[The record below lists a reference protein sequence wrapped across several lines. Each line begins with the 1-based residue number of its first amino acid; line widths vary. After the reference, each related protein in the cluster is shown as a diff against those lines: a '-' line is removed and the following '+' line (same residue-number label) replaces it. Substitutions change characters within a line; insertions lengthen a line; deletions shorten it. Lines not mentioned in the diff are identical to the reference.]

1 MRNVIILGTIGLL
14 LVVSYFIGTH
24 FSKGSK
30 GSASSFIGSSK
41 SFGSIVIA
49 LSTAAAIASGW
60 MLVGLPGV
68 VYTSGNAMTM
78 NALMAV
84 GFTLGYIFIG
94 KKVRGLAEVKDI
106 SSIGDLVDARYNNS
120 RLVKFCT
127 ATVLFIGTFSYLA
140 AQIGAGASLLTYLF
154 GWDTFI
160 SAVLIFTVVIVYV
173 TLGGESAGIMS
184 QAFQGLIMFIAGI
197 ILLGIFFFSGGFGAM
212 TEGVLNNAVVTG
224 SNGVTSTF
232 EAIHLTAFGNATE
245 AQSMNFYILGI
256 IGAVCQ
262 PATISRMYAI
272 KNPRD
277 LPNLGMQTGIIQGV
291 VSFFG
296 FSIGY
301 LAVLLVTNGLMDP
314 IADPSTVSWAVGEY
328 LGFGMQLLLYTAI
341 MAAIVSSS
349 STYMTLGASAFAV
362 DILSAVGVKQDDRT
376 KIRTYQIMIVVV
388 GVVAILLASFS
399 GETVSLLGALG
410 WATFMTIFI
419 PVVVIGMFWKK
430 ANAKGMGAAAV
441 VALLGNITGLLLV
454 NFTTIQWPQGLP
466 WYMYLIVLTTA
477 TGVVVSYLTFDAVED
492 LPEPNAVRALSL

>member
-1 MRNVIILGTIGLL
+1 MKNIIILSTIALL
-14 LVVSYFIGTH
+14 LILSYFIGTKS
-24 FSKGSK
+24 SKGSK
-30 GSASSFIGSSK
+30 SSASSFIGSSK

-94 KKVRGLAEVKDI
+94 KKVRGLAEVREI
-106 SSIGDLVDARYNNS
+106 STIGDLVDTRYKDN
-120 RLVKFCT
+120 RIVKFST

-154 GWDTFI
+154 GWNTFV
-160 SAVLIFTVVIVYV
+160 SAVLIFSVVILYV

-184 QAFQGLIMFIAGI
+184 QAFQGLIMFIAGV
-197 ILLGIFFFSGGFGAM
+197 ILLGVFFTSGGFAKM
-212 TEGVLNNAVVTG
+212 TEGVINNPVVTG
-224 SNGVTSTF
+224 ANGVTSKF
-232 EAIHLTAFGNATE
+232 QPIHLTAFGIATE
-245 AQSMNFYILGI
+245 AQSMNYYILGI

-272 KNPRD
+272 KNPRE
-277 LPNLGMQTGIIQGV
+277 LPNLGLQTGIIQGV

-301 LAVLLVTNGLMDP
+301 LAVLLVANGLMQPIVDP
-314 IADPSTVSWAVGEY
+314 ANVSWAVGEY
-328 LGFGMQLLLYTAI
+328 LGFGMQLILYTAI
-341 MAAIVSSS
+341 MAAIISSA
-349 STYMTLGASAFAV
+349 STYMTLGASSFSV
-362 DILSAVGVKQDDRT
+362 DILSALGVKQDDKT
-376 KIRTYQIMIVVV
+376 KIKTYQLMIVVV

-441 VALLGNITGLLLV
+441 VSLIGNIIGLILV
-454 NFTTIQWPQGLP
+454 NFTNIEWPQGLP
-466 WYMYLIVLTTA
+466 WYMYLIVLTTSV
-477 TGVVVSYLTFDAVED
+477 GVVVSYLTYDEAEDA
-492 LPEPNAVRALSL
+492 PERNVQKALSL